1 MRRSAA
7 AALGLSLLGLSALAG
22 SARADDAPAPPTRE
36 ALQKQIAGFDPKAV
50 AAARHYFA
58 LPSVRSGL
66 DQMMSN
72 MDVAV
77 GQQLARQ
84 NPSAPPEKLAQFK
97 TIAAQSLKARSEL
110 ILDMDLVNTLQS
122 FTPAE
127 VVALDTFY
135 SSPEGAS
142 ILSKMPK
149 VMAALPN
156 MVRSILPGYFA
167 DVEAK
172 VKAAGGEFKL

>member
-1 MRRSAA
+1 MRRLGA
-7 AALGLSLLGLSALAG
+7 AALGVALLGLSLPAAP
-22 SARADDAPAPPTRE
+22 ARADDVPAPPTKE

-50 AAARHYFA
+50 VAARHYFA

-66 DQMMSN
+66 DQMMAN
-72 MDVAV
+72 MDAAV
-77 GQQLARQ
+77 GQQLAKQ
-84 NPSAPPEKLAQFK
+84 NPSATPEKLSQFK
-97 TIAAQSLKARSEL
+97 ALATQSLKARAEL
-110 ILDMDLVNTLQS
+110 ILDMDMVNALQS

-127 VVALDTFY
+127 LMALDTFY

>member
-1 MRRSAA
+1 MKRIVAVAFAA
-7 AALGLSLLGLSALAG
+7 ASLAFPALAFP
-22 SARADDAPAPPTRE
+22 ALADDAPIPPTKE

-50 AAARHYFA
+50 SAAQHYFG

-66 DQMMSN
+66 DQMMAN
-72 MDVAV
+72 MDTAV
-77 GQQLARQ
+77 GQQLAKQ
-84 NPSAPPEKLAQFK
+84 NPSATPEKLAQFK
-97 TIAAQSLKARSEL
+97 AIAAQSLKERADL
-110 ILDMDLVNTLQS
+110 ILDMDMVNALRS
-122 FTPAE
+122 FTTGE
-127 VVALDTFY
+127 IVALDNFY

-149 VMAALPN
+149 VMAALPG